1 MSTVFRYVMMTLGT
15 VALALASA
23 ASFAQSNEEL
33 PEITVKAETPV
44 VRDGFDANHRPVEIV
59 QLSRRVGYA
68 DLNVGTHSGAVELQQ
83 RVEMAAKV
91 VCDELERSYPNST
104 ETDLQAG
111 TCVQEAINSAKA
123 EVDAAIAAAER
134 AHQGEGQQ

>member
-1 MSTVFRYVMMTLGT
+1 MSTVARHVMITLGAFT
-15 VALALASA
+15 LALVSA
-23 ASFAQSNEEL
+23 ACFAQSNEEL
-33 PEITVKAETPV
+33 PEIAVKAEAPV

-91 VCDELERSYPNST
+91 VCDELERRYPNST
-104 ETDLQAG
+104 ETGLQAG
-111 TCVQEAINSAKA
+111 TCIQEAINSVKA
-123 EVDAAIAAAER
+123 EVGAAIAAAEKAR
-134 AHQGEGQQ
+134 QDEGRQ

>member
-1 MSTVFRYVMMTLGT
+1 MSTVFRYVMMALGA

-23 ASFAQSNEEL
+23 VSFAQSNQEL

-59 QLSRRVGYA
+59 ELSRRVGYA
-68 DLNVGTHSGAVELQQ
+68 DLNVGTHSGAVELQK

-104 ETDLQAG
+104 ESDLQAG
-111 TCVQEAINSAKA
+111 TCVQEAINSAKG
-123 EVDAAIAAAER
+123 EVDAAIAAAEK